1 MFYYIFYCLFFS
13 ASIFD
18 KNLYVYVFTNDVP
31 CRKTGRKTKGMAE
44 KRQKMSF
51 QYSKN

>member
-1 MFYYIFYCLFFS
+1 MFLIYFLLFIFS

-18 KNLYVYVFTNDVP
+18 ENLYVYVFTNDVP
-31 CRKTGRKTKGMAE
+31 CRKTGRKSKEMAE
-44 KRQKMSF
+44 NRQKMPF